1 MDVFY
6 FKQILFLRDLTDDY
20 SFALRYLYQSISIP
34 PFSRMFLNYNTI
46 SMFQQFTFLWL
57 FCAGDKVVQLLTTV
71 CSMFFNRRDVAKG
84 LVEQQDSHA
93 MMFRMNDHPFPSKLI
108 TLINRFSRIVCV
120 LSLCLVLILY

>member
-1 MDVFY
+1 
-6 FKQILFLRDLTDDY
+6 
-20 SFALRYLYQSISIP
+20 
-34 PFSRMFLNYNTI
+34 MFLNYNTI